1 MSGSLSG
8 CRAFVTGADGFIG
21 SHLVEALVA
30 QGAQVRALVYYN
42 SWNTTGWLEDCD
54 RHLIDQVEIVTGD
67 VRDGEQMRTSIA
79 DCDYVFHLASL
90 IAIPYSYAAP
100 ASYVQTNVLGTLNIL
115 QAARYSDKLKRVVHV
130 STSEVYGSAQT
141 VPISETH
148 PLVAQSPYAASK
160 VGADKLAE
168 SFHLSFGLPVTTGRP
183 FNTFGP
189 RQTARAVIPTIAS
202 QLIARSG
209 SLRIGALYPTRDF
222 NFVGDTA
229 AGLIALALSEEAEG
243 ETVNIGS
250 GKEWSIAQT
259 VDLLCEIIGHTPEIL
274 SEEARQRPA
283 DSEVARL
290 IADTAKIGRLTGWQS
305 SVPFRD
311 GLERTVR
318 WIERNIDKFDVDQYA
333 R

>member
-8 CRAFVTGADGFIG
+8 CRVFVTGADGFIG
-21 SHLVEALVA
+21 SHLVEMLVG
-30 QGAQVRALVYYN
+30 QGARVRALVYYN
-42 SWNTTGWLEDCD
+42 SWNTIGWLKDCD
-54 RHLIDQVEIVTGD
+54 PHLNDQVEIVTGD
-67 VRDGEQMRTSIA
+67 VRDGDQMRTAVA
-79 DCDYVFHLASL
+79 DCEYVFHLASL

-100 ASYVQTNVLGTLNIL
+100 ASYIQTNVLGTLNVL
-115 QAARYSDKLKRVVHV
+115 QAARYSDKLERVVHV

-141 VPISETH
+141 VPISEAH
-148 PLVAQSPYAASK
+148 PLVAQSPYSASK
-160 VGADKLAE
+160 VGADKIAE

-202 QLIARSG
+202 QLIARKG
-209 SLRIGALYPTRDF
+209 PLRIGALSPTRDF
-222 NFVGDTA
+222 NFVNDTA
-229 AGLIALALSEEAEG
+229 AGLIALALCKEAEG
-243 ETVNIGS
+243 ETINIGS

-259 VDLLCEIIGHTPEIL
+259 VDLLAEIVGHTPEIL
-274 SEEARQRPA
+274 SEETRQRPA
-283 DSEVARL
+283 DSEVTRL
-290 IADTAKIGRLTGWQS
+290 IADNAKITRLTEWRS
-305 SVPFRD
+305 KVPFRE